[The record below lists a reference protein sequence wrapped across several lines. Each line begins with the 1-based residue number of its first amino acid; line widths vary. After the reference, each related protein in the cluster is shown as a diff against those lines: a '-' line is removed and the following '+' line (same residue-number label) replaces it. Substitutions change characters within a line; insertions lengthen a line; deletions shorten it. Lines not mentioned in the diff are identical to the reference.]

1 MAPDSLFNT
10 ETKITFLKYLFWT
23 GVITLTVISVIPKDL
38 NQVMGIDIW
47 DKLEHFLAYFILSFT
62 GMLAYREKRILPL
75 IFFGLVALG
84 SGLEIIQ
91 VYIPNRQGGID
102 DAIANM
108 AGGITGIAVKQL
120 TNYFRTARQ
129 G

>member
-1 MAPDSLFNT
+1 MTPDSLFNT
-10 ETKITFLKYLFWT
+10 KTKITFLKYLFWT

-47 DKLEHFLAYFILSFT
+47 DKLEHFISYFILSLT
-62 GMLAYREKRILPL
+62 GMLAYREKRTLPV

-91 VYIPNRQGGID
+91 VYIPNRQGGLD
-102 DAIANM
+102 DAVANM
-108 AGGITGIAVKQL
+108 AGVITGIAVKQL
-120 TNYFRTARQ
+120 TNYFRADKQ